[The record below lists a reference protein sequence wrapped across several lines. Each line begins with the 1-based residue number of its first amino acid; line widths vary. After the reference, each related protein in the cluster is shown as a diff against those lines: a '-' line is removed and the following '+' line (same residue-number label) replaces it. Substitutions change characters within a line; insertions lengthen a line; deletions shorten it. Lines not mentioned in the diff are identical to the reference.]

1 MLAFFFSLC
10 YKIGMEV
17 AQLVGIIL
25 LGAIVILLLVFVVK
39 NMASPKKVEAV
50 QRLLKAGRTQQ
61 AIKLAKGI
69 IQKDPKD
76 YLAHYYLGR
85 AYLADNKNELAL
97 MELKYVDQNGI
108 FDNRLPEAQFRKAI
122 AALYTKF
129 NQQEDALKQ
138 YLLLTKLEP
147 TVADNYF
154 QVAKI
159 YDANNHPDMALG
171 FYDKTL
177 RFDKKNVKAHAAMG
191 LLLYRAKQ
199 IKEAKNEIDLAI
211 KLSPETF
218 STYYY
223 QGKILK
229 DSKDY
234 PAAIRSFEK
243 AQRDPEYRQKA
254 LIESGSCYMMGN
266 SIDNAMNCYERAIS
280 ADKEDRNPETLYARY
295 FLAACF
301 EKSHKIE
308 KAIEQ
313 WQKISARQKNF
324 RDVGQKLAEYKD
336 LQANDSLKEYL
347 TSTETEFLEI
357 CKNACAKGMGCQPQQ
372 TEVKKWGC
380 QIIST
385 EGSNQDWRAVRKQ
398 SFLMYFFREADPLE
412 DTIVRKAIDELKS
425 KNCTKSYI
433 LSSSGFTHT
442 AKKAAENRPIE
453 LVGKEAL
460 EKILDKA
467 S

>member
-1 MLAFFFSLC
+1 
-10 YKIGMEV
+10 MEV

-25 LGAIVILLLVFVVK
+25 LGAVVILLSIFVIK
-39 NMASPKKVEAV
+39 NVAAPKKVEGV
-50 QRLLKAGRTQQ
+50 QRYLKQGKIQA
-61 AIKLAKGI
+61 AIKLAKSI
-69 IQKDPKD
+69 LQKDPKD
-76 YLAHYYLGR
+76 YLAHYHLGR

-108 FDNRLPEAQFRKAI
+108 FDNRLPEQQFRKSI

-129 NQQEDALKQ
+129 NQPQDALKQ

-154 QVAKI
+154 QVAQI
-159 YDANNHPDMALG
+159 YENSNHPDMALG

-177 RFDKKNVKAHAAMG
+177 MYDKRNVKAHAAMG

-199 IKEAKNEIDLAI
+199 VNEAKREIEMAI

-229 DSKDY
+229 DAKDY
-234 PAAIRSFEK
+234 PGAIRSFEK
-243 AQRDPEYRQKA
+243 AQRDPQFRQKA

-266 SIDNAMNCYERAIS
+266 SVDNAMNCYERAIS
-280 ADKEDRNPETLYARY
+280 ADKEGKNPETLYARY
-295 FLAACF
+295 FLAACY
-301 EKSHKIE
+301 EKTHKIE

-313 WQKISARQKNF
+313 WQKIASRQKNF

-347 TSTETEFLEI
+347 TSIKAKEFPRRRPKAGGIQGLAGQRLAQGI
-357 CKNACAKGMGCQPQQ
+357 PDFQRGGILGNLQKRLRKGHGLPTPAM
-372 TEVKKWGC
+372 
-380 QIIST
+380 
-385 EGSNQDWRAVRKQ
+385 R
-398 SFLMYFFREADPLE
+398 
-412 DTIVRKAIDELKS
+412 
-425 KNCTKSYI
+425 
-433 LSSSGFTHT
+433 
-442 AKKAAENRPIE
+442 AKKMGLPNHRHGRRQRRLEVGQKAVLPLVFLPGIE
-453 LVGKEAL
+453 SA
-460 EKILDKA
+460 
-467 S
+467 

>member
-1 MLAFFFSLC
+1 
-10 YKIGMEV
+10 MEV

-25 LGAIVILLLVFVVK
+25 LGAVVTLLSIFVIK
-39 NMASPKKVEAV
+39 NVATPKKVEGV
-50 QRLLKAGRTQQ
+50 QRYLKQGKIQA
-61 AIKLAKGI
+61 AIKLAKSI
-69 IQKDPKD
+69 LQKDPKN
-76 YLAHYYLGR
+76 YLAHYHLGR

-108 FDNRLPEAQFRKAI
+108 FDNRLPEQQFRKSI

-129 NQQEDALKQ
+129 NQPQDALKQ

-154 QVAKI
+154 QVAQI
-159 YDANNHPDMALG
+159 YENSNHPDMALG

-177 RFDKKNVKAHAAMG
+177 MYDKRNVKAHAAMG

-199 IKEAKNEIDLAI
+199 VNEAKREIEMAI

-229 DSKDY
+229 DAKDY
-234 PAAIRSFEK
+234 PGAIRSFEK
-243 AQRDPEYRQKA
+243 AQRDPQFRQKA

-266 SIDNAMNCYERAIS
+266 SVDNAMNCYERAIS
-280 ADKEDRNPETLYARY
+280 ADKEGKNPETLYARY
-295 FLAACF
+295 FLAACY
-301 EKSHKIE
+301 EKTHKIE

-313 WQKISARQKNF
+313 WQKIASRQKNF

-347 TSTETEFLEI
+347 TSSEAEF
-357 CKNACAKGMGCQPQQ
+357 CKNTCIKGMGFQPQQ
-372 TEVKKWGC
+372 CEQKKWGC
-380 QIIST
+380 QIIAT
-385 EGSNQDWRAVRKQ
+385 EGTNADCRSVRKQ
-398 SFLMYFFREADPLE
+398 SYLLYFYRESNPLE
-412 DTIVRKAIDELKS
+412 DSVSLKAIDEIKS
-425 KNCTKSYI
+425 KNCTKAFI

-442 AKKAAENRPIE
+442 AKKSAENRPLE
-453 LVGKEAL
+453 LLGKEQL

>member
-1 MLAFFFSLC
+1 
-10 YKIGMEV
+10 MEV

-25 LGAIVILLLVFVVK
+25 LCAIVALLLIFVVK
-39 NMASPKKVEAV
+39 NVAAPKKVEGV
-50 QRLLKAGRTQQ
+50 QRYLKQGKTQA
-61 AIKLAKGI
+61 AIKLAKAI
-69 IQKDPKD
+69 LQKDPKD
-76 YLAHYYLGR
+76 YLAHYYLGK

-108 FDNRLPEAQFRKAI
+108 FDNRLPEQQFRKTI
-122 AALYTKF
+122 AGLYSKF
-129 NQQEDALKQ
+129 NQQDDALKQ

-154 QVAKI
+154 QVAQI
-159 YDANNHPDMALG
+159 YESSSHPEMALG

-177 RFDKKNVKAHAAMG
+177 KFDKRNVKAHAAMG

-199 IKEAKNEIDLAI
+199 VNEAKREIDIAI

-229 DSKDY
+229 DGKDY
-234 PAAIRSFEK
+234 PGAIRSFEK
-243 AQRDPEYRQKA
+243 AQRDPQFRQKA

-280 ADKEDRNPETLYARY
+280 ADKDGKNPETLYARY
-295 FLAACF
+295 FLAACY

-313 WQKISARQKNF
+313 WQKIAARQKNF

-347 TSTETEFLEI
+347 TSSEAEFLEI
-357 CKNACAKGMGCQPQQ
+357 CKNACVKAMGFQPQQ
-372 TEVKKWGC
+372 CEQKKWGC
-380 QIIST
+380 QIIAT
-385 EGSNQDWRAVRKQ
+385 EGANADWRSVRKQ
-398 SFLMYFFREADPLE
+398 SYLLYFYRESNPLE
-412 DTIVRKAIDELKS
+412 DSVSLKAIDEIKS
-425 KNCTKSYI
+425 KNCTKAFI

-442 AKKAAENRPIE
+442 AKKSAENRPLE
-453 LVGKEAL
+453 LLGKEQL